1 METLTPTFSIG
12 GVKHV
17 EEYTVIVVAIP
28 KTGGIYAEDLFI
40 SEYIEGTSGNQAI
53 EIYNGTGR
61 DIDLSTYCLKFY

>member
-28 KTGGIYAEDLFI
+28 KTGEFMQKTCLYPSILKEHR
-40 SEYIEGTSGNQAI
+40 
-53 EIYNGTGR
+53 EIKP
-61 DIDLSTYCLKFY
+61 LKSIMVREEILICRLTA